1 LSPPVAYAPGSPN
14 TATVFAGKAIIMA
27 ARDLVFP
34 AAGPWDEVIE
44 SPKQVTEM
52 PPFADIP
59 KPGETIKAGRPV
71 LTLLV
76 RSSSLAACRQELR
89 ERALDLDRQL
99 VGP

>member
-1 LSPPVAYAPGSPN
+1 MGVRGLGLPR
-14 TATVFAGKAIIMA
+14 TASAFVGKAIIMA
-27 ARDLVFP
+27 ARDIVFP
-34 AAGPWDEVIE
+34 AAGPWDEVIT
-44 SPKQVTEM
+44 SPKRVTEM

-76 RSSSLAACRQELR
+76 RSSTLSGCKQELR
-89 ERALDLDRQL
+89 NHAVDLDRYL